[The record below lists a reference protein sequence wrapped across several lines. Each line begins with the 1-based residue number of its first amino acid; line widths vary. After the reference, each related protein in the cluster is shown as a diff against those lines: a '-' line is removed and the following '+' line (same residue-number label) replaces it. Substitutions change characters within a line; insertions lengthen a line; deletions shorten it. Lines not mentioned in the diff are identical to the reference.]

1 MADIEKSQTPEVTQL
16 TTADQIH
23 ADVAGRV
30 FEQSLQ
36 YDPAQ
41 LERDAVK
48 VRRKLDFVVLP
59 MVWIWLNPTITAWSI
74 ADMRNTIDDDDL
86 HAFFS

>member
-23 ADVAGRV
+23 VDVAGRV